1 MSINKL
7 VRAST
12 LAELATKAEDIK
24 KKTDPLRNRIKE
36 LRARKNKA
44 ATKEERELLADKID
58 DIYAQIDKIVI
69 ASTIET
75 AAEAD
80 AWWKSLTK
88 KQQESYYV
96 DNKAKIEQ
104 EKIKAEAK
112 SFAPIIVK
120 TRANGD
126 HHELFDIGVK
136 LSKKNKFSISIYELG
151 YDPKSRR
158 YFGVAYSRKNKP
170 TVAQFKAF
178 SDNPTKFN
186 VPLDLHFFKEP
197 F

>member
-12 LAELATKAEDIK
+12 LAELATKAEYIK

-104 EKIKAEAK
+104 EKIKA
-112 SFAPIIVK
+112 
-120 TRANGD
+120 
-126 HHELFDIGVK
+126 
-136 LSKKNKFSISIYELG
+136 
-151 YDPKSRR
+151 
-158 YFGVAYSRKNKP
+158 
-170 TVAQFKAF
+170 
-178 SDNPTKFN
+178 
-186 VPLDLHFFKEP
+186 
-197 F
+197 